1 MVYIKDNEGK
11 YLLVNSRYETL
22 FGIRNDE
29 IRGKT
34 AHDIFPKELADQFQ
48 ADDLQVFAERRAR
61 QVEEQVPLED
71 GVRTYLSVKFPL
83 YDEQESVYGVCGIA
97 TDITELKKA
106 QDQLRRLSGSIMAGQ
121 EKERAAIARELHD
134 ELGQVLT
141 ALRMDCVWMRDRLKR
156 TDARASERTFT
167 MCELIDQTID
177 DVRSIAVRLRP
188 GVLDD
193 LGLTDALEWYTS
205 DFEKRTGIAC
215 TFKQFDVPEV
225 DDMVA
230 TAAYRITQEALT
242 NVARHSSATHVDV
255 ILQAKEGRLTLKVV
269 DNGRGFSTQ
278 KLKESECLGMAGM
291 RERAS
296 LVGGCLDIQSQ
307 PGTGATV
314 FFALPIDSGAVH

>member
-121 EKERAAIARELHD
+121 EKERSAIARELHD